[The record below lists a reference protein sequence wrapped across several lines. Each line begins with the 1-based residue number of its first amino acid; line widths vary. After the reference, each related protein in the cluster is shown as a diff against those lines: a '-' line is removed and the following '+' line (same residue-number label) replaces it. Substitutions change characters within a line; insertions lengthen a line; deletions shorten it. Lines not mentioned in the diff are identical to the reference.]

1 MTEVERMYVIVGS
14 LMAFLGFMYAMINL
28 EKLFRLLDEEEH
40 LIVTGAILKGMVGT
54 AVGIA
59 VVVTA
64 LLVF

>member
-1 MTEVERMYVIVGS
+1 MYVIVGS